1 MALPKIDTPTFM
13 LELPSTKENIKYRPF
28 TVKEEKILLMATQSE
43 DGKEIGNAINQII
56 INCVDDLNPKF
67 DLKRLTMYD
76 TEYVFLNLRSKS
88 VNNIITLTVT
98 DPDDESEH
106 EVEVNL
112 DDVKVQFDPEHKN
125 EIVINSNV
133 TLMMKDPSYDNVSVE
148 SSDDI
153 ESNMSI
159 VKACIDKILVD
170 DDVVILSDHT
180 QEEQDT
186 FMDSLSSKNM
196 QDIMN
201 FLTTLPKLKH
211 EVKYKVKNKNKTIS
225 VEGLASFFI

>member
-43 DGKEIGNAINQII
+43 DGKEISNAINQII
-56 INCVDDLNPKF
+56 VNCVDDLNPKF
-67 DLKRLTMYD
+67 NLKNLTMYD
-76 TEYVFLNLRSKS
+76 TEYIFLNLRSKS

-112 DDVKVQFDPEHKN
+112 DDVKVQFDPDHEK

-133 TLMMKDPSYDNVSVE
+133 TLIMKDPSYDNVSVE

-159 VKACIDKILVD
+159 VKTCIDKILVD

-196 QDIMN
+196 QDIMS
-201 FLTTLPKLKH
+201 FLTTLPKLSH

-225 VEGLASFFI
+225 IEGLASFFI

>member
-1 MALPKIDTPTFM
+1 
-13 LELPSTKENIKYRPF
+13 
-28 TVKEEKILLMATQSE
+28 MATQSE

-76 TEYVFLNLRSKS
+76 TEYVFMNLRSKS

-112 DDVKVQFDPEHKN
+112 DEVKVQFDPEHKN

-133 TLMMKDPSYDNVSVE
+133 TLMMKDPTYDVVSDTA
-148 SSDDI
+148 SDDI
-153 ESNMSI
+153 ENNMLI
-159 VKACIDKILVD
+159 VKKCIDKILVG
-170 DDVVILSDHT
+170 DDVVILNDHT
-180 QEEQDT
+180 QQEQDT

-201 FLTTLPKLKH
+201 FLLTLPKLKH
-211 EVKYKVKNKNKTIS
+211 EVTYKIKNKNKTLMI
-225 VEGLASFFI
+225 EGLASFFI

>member
-67 DLKRLTMYD
+67 DLKKLTMYD

>member
-76 TEYVFLNLRSKS
+76 TEYIFLNLRSKS

>member
-76 TEYVFLNLRSKS
+76 TEYVFINLRSKS

-112 DDVKVQFDPEHKN
+112 DEVKVQFDPEHKN

-133 TLMMKDPSYDNVSVE
+133 TLMMKDPTYDVVSDTA
-148 SSDDI
+148 SDDI
-153 ESNMSI
+153 ENNMAI
-159 VKACIDKILVD
+159 VKKCIDKILVD
-170 DDVVILSDHT
+170 DDVVILNDHT
-180 QEEQDT
+180 QQEQDA

-201 FLTTLPKLKH
+201 FLLTLPKLKH
-211 EVKYKVKNKNKTIS
+211 EVKYKIKNKNKSLMI
-225 VEGLASFFI
+225 EGLASFFI

>member
-76 TEYVFLNLRSKS
+76 TEYIFLNLRSKS

-112 DDVKVQFDPEHKN
+112 DEVKVQFDPEHKN

-170 DDVVILSDHT
+170 DDVVVLSDHT